1 MKGFAS
7 LSMSPLA
14 SFSMSLMVAALSA
27 CADPSERA
35 ASSPTSPA
43 AVPGLT
49 PAAAAP
55 VVAIT
60 ATPRAALPRLGPSLF
75 GLDLDLEDQHGRR
88 VDTASLQAKGGTLI
102 VSMFYATCTYAC
114 PTLIRDVVAIDQR
127 LSPEARKNTRVLLV
141 TFDPEHDTPEVF
153 ARLATAHA
161 VPTDRWTFAR
171 ARSEEATRELAAA
184 LGITY
189 RRLPDGNYNH
199 SSILAALDEEGVP
212 RANID
217 GLKQDATRFI
227 GALEGLAGPRP

>member
-1 MKGFAS
+1 MKRLASSLS
-7 LSMSPLA
+7 LSMVLVSSA
-14 SFSMSLMVAALSA
+14 A
-27 CADPSERA
+27 CADPSERL
-35 ASSPTSPA
+35 ASSPTPAA
-43 AVPGLT
+43 AVPALAPGAA
-49 PAAAAP
+49 PAA
-55 VVAIT
+55 AIT
-60 ATPRAALPRLGPSLF
+60 ATSKAELPKLGPSFF
-75 GLDLDLEDQHGRR
+75 GLELDLEDQHGRR
-88 VDTASLQAKGGTLI
+88 VDTETLRKDGGTLI

-114 PTLIRDVVAIDQR
+114 PTLIRDLVAIDQR

-153 ARLATAHA
+153 SRLATAHA
-161 VPTDRWTFAR
+161 VPNDRWIFAR

-217 GLKQDATRFI
+217 GLKQDATKFI
-227 GALEGLAGPRP
+227 GALEGLAASLTR